1 MSSRVNNGR
10 MAADFKSAVIFVQKK
25 PGAMRVLTAILI
37 LYTIAFFYFIY
48 SNYLNAV
55 ADKTRLSPKLLQS
68 AARVYIIKA

>member
-1 MSSRVNNGR
+1 
-10 MAADFKSAVIFVQKK
+10 
-25 PGAMRVLTAILI
+25 MRVLAVILI

-55 ADKTRLSPKLLQS
+55 ADKTRLFAKLLQR